1 MLTHKR
7 ARVGATSAVEVCGI
21 LLSKILF
28 RFFFSFARST
38 FKKASMVSVVLGE
51 EIATQP
57 HTFSHKDISTKR
69 LAEKGKL
76 TAVLKR
82 KLNQAFEC
90 LVSAAAELIT
100 MTCA

>member
-7 ARVGATSAVEVCGI
+7 ARVGATSAVEVWNFAI
-21 LLSKILF
+21 ENTF
-28 RFFFSFARST
+28 PFFFSSFVRST